1 MSSSLNHLIK
11 DISKID
17 TTDICSDWQWLLE
30 NQNEVVLVS
39 SIGDMFLEAN
49 DKSVYWL
56 DTGRAELNYV
66 AENREQFL
74 KLLTDKETTDNWF
87 LSGLVNQLI
96 SEGKI
101 LEENE
106 VYSFKTLPILGG
118 DFSTEN
124 FDTTDISVH
133 FSICGQIHK
142 QLWDAQDG
150 TKVNSVNVK

>member
-1 MSSSLNHLIK
+1 MSLNLNHLIK

-17 TTDICSDWQWLLE
+17 TTDICSDWQWLLD
-30 NQNEVVLVS
+30 NQNQVVLVS
-39 SIGDMFLEAN
+39 AIGDMFLIGN

-56 DTGRAELNYV
+56 DTGMAELNYV
-66 AENREQFL
+66 AENLEQFQN
-74 KLLTDKETTDNWF
+74 LLTDNETTDNWF
-87 LSGLVNQLI
+87 LSDLVNRLI

-124 FDTTDISVH
+124 FDTTDMSVH
-133 FSICGQIHK
+133 FSISGQIHK

-150 TKVNSVNVK
+150 TKVNNVIVK